1 LRKQARVA
9 NSKDEARAR
18 ADTAFTASQQRD
30 DAVKRE
36 IEKERNAIIAKSAR
50 LKALRLAKEEAD
62 REAARLN
69 PPPEKKKRAPRKKA
83 LG

>member
-1 LRKQARVA
+1 MA
-9 NSKDEARAR
+9 NSKEDARVR
-18 ADTAFTASQQRD
+18 ADKAFTASQQRD
-30 DAVKRE
+30 DAVRQE
-36 IEKERNAIIAKSAR
+36 IEKERAAIIAKSAR

-83 LG
+83 

>member
-1 LRKQARVA
+1 MA
-9 NSKDEARAR
+9 NPKDEARAR

-62 REAARLN
+62 REAAALAAAN
-69 PPPEKKKRAPRKKA
+69 APPPKAKKPRTKFI